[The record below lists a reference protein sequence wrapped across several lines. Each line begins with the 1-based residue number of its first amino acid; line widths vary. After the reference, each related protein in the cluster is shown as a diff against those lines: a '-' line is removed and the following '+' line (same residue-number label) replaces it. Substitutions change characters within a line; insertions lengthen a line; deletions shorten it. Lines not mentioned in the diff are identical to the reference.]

1 MPLDTLWPPFPTT
14 RILYQDADLV
24 AVDKPPFLPTHA
36 PERGDDVFRRLTDYF
51 GSEGKTPGYEG
62 LGAKGA
68 EGGQKPPMFKL
79 SVHQRLERDV
89 SGVLVLTRRREAN
102 RSIAEQMEQRKVKR
116 TYLALVTGTP
126 GMPGRGKPPEY
137 GILRHRLV
145 SISGAHRVL
154 PATAREGTLSTISF
168 RVVERHGPRTL
179 LALTPEP
186 GCVIDL
192 PAQLGAE
199 GAPLV
204 GDLERGG
211 QAAHRL
217 GLHLREL
224 VLVHPENQR
233 PLKIE
238 APVPGFFRD
247 WLDGT
252 DPLGNVDIVGRRLR
266 EAAERRL
273 GIGRLAGTDC
283 FRLANAEA
291 DGVPGVTVDRYGD
304 FLVLSLYDE
313 RAVAARD
320 VLFDAAMTLGATGV
334 YVKNRPKH
342 ASRIVDGHRE
352 EFAPKDPAR
361 GTAHPEPFLVQE
373 LGLPFEVRLGDGLST
388 GIFLDQRENRRR
400 VREMAKGL
408 SVANLFGY
416 TGAFSV
422 AAAAGGAKSTLT
434 VDVSPSVLEW
444 AQTNLARIGAD
455 PAQHR
460 VLEADVMKWLEHGAK
475 KDGPFDLLILD
486 PPSFATTKH
495 SRFSAESDYKKL
507 AAMAMRVLAPTGR
520 LLACTNHKGIGSG
533 KFRRMLQEA
542 AREAGR
548 TITQMKDWPDPDDVP
563 AEPGKDVQLK
573 SVFVVLN
580 GSARH

>member
-1 MPLDTLWPPFPTT
+1 MPLDDLWPPFPTS
-14 RILYQDADLV
+14 RILHQDADLV
-24 AVDKPPFLPTHA
+24 AIDKPPFLPTHA
-36 PERGDDVFRRLTDYF
+36 PERSDDVVRRLTEYF
-51 GSEGKTPGYEG
+51 GSEGKTPGY
-62 LGAKGA
+62 LG
-68 EGGQKPPMFKL
+68 
-79 SVHQRLERDV
+79 VHQRLERDI

-126 GMPGRGKPPEY
+126 GMPGRGKAPDY
-137 GILRHRLV
+137 GVLRHRLV

-154 PATAREGTLSTISF
+154 PATAREGTPSTISF
-168 RVVERHGPRTL
+168 RVLERRGAFTL

-211 QAAHRL
+211 QTAHRL
-217 GLHLREL
+217 ALHLSDL
-224 VLVHPENQR
+224 VLTHPENQR

-238 APVPGFFRD
+238 ARMPTFFRD

-252 DPLGNVDIVGRRLR
+252 DPLTHVNVAERRLR

-273 GIGRLAGTDC
+273 GIGRLANTDC

-291 DGVPGVTVDRYGD
+291 DGLPGVTVDRYGEY
-304 FLVLSLYDE
+304 LVVSLYDE
-313 RAVAARD
+313 AAMAARE
-320 VLFDAAMTLGATGV
+320 VVFDAVMALGAAGV

-342 ASRIVDGHRE
+342 ASRIVDAHRD
-352 EFAPKDPAR
+352 EFAPKTPVR
-361 GTAHPEPFLVQE
+361 GTAHPESFLIHE

-408 SVANLFGY
+408 SVANLFAY

-444 AQTNLARIGAD
+444 AETNLRRIGAD
-455 PAQHR
+455 PAKHR

-475 KDGPFDLLILD
+475 KDGLFDLVILD
-486 PPSFATTKH
+486 PPSFATTKQ

-507 AAMAMRVLAPTGR
+507 AAMAMRVLSPGGR
-520 LLACTNHKGIGSG
+520 LLACTNHKGIGPG
-533 KFRRMLQEA
+533 KFRRVLQDA
-542 AREAGR
+542 ARDAGR
-548 TITQMKDWPDPDDVP
+548 TISQIKDWPAPEDVP

-573 SVFVVLN
+573 SVFVVLD
-580 GSARH
+580 GAARR